1 VDSKVLVPLK
11 WSIALMVTGVLIGI
25 LGFIPLYA
33 YGITIFTLESAAS
46 VIAIGLLVFL
56 IGLLIRRATKVFKTL
71 F

>member
-1 VDSKVLVPLK
+1 LK
-11 WSIALMVTGVLIGI
+11 WSIALMVIGVLIGV

>member
-1 VDSKVLVPLK
+1 
-11 WSIALMVTGVLIGI
+11 MVIGVLIGV